1 MLNGPVDDRD
11 VDHRADVLCFT
22 SEPLAE
28 PLDVV
33 GPLSCVLHAASSAA
47 DTDWHVRLVDVH
59 PSGYA
64 QFLAHGVMRARYRN
78 SFAEP
83 ELLTPGRPER
93 FELDLGATANRFL
106 PGHRIR
112 VEITSSWFPRFE
124 RNLNSGAANNHTDAS
139 PVTATQTIYHDA
151 ERASYVLLPLA

>member
-1 MLNGPVDDRD
+1 VVALGGRQRRQRRRRRPLL
-11 VDHRADVLCFT
+11 HERA
-22 SEPLAE
+22 A
-28 PLDVV
+28 
-33 GPLSCVLHAASSAA
+33 HQAA
-47 DTDWHVRLVDVH
+47 R
-59 PSGYA
+59 
-64 QFLAHGVMRARYRN
+64 RR
-78 SFAEP
+78 
-83 ELLTPGRPER
+83 RPER